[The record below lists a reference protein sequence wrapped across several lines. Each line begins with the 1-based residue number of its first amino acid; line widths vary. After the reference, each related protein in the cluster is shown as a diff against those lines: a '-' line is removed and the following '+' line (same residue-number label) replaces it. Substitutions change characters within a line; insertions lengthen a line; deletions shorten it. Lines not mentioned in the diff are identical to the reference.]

1 MSSEVKLWPTPYGP
15 ITQRKIFANLLK
27 DIIRTG
33 ECVYCSACAS
43 VCPTYAIQMLDDVP
57 RLLGVCI
64 KCGYCY
70 YACPGT
76 IEEGFNGFGDYK
88 KIDKMVFGVER
99 KERFGVYRK
108 LYVVSPVEDENA
120 FPEEA
125 VLKKIL
131 KFGMEKG
138 YWGAVAYAGRDE
150 PVTEGLLSYQV
161 VGWKSRPSYALKPSD
176 VDKIKLK
183 VFTQPPTILGLR
195 GVVDELKGGFFQGV
209 EVPKVAILGPPEHIR
224 SIWRGRF
231 SWAGHTKLL
240 RTVVFMASYFHRKF
254 FQPTKLLPILAK
266 KGVNYN
272 NIEDV
277 QYTADSIKFRVGGEW
292 VEFKFD
298 ELEPSVN
305 KAIEKVS
312 DYTGEYADISVG
324 RVDGVDGVVVVVR
337 SELAEEVF
345 SRILEE
351 NILNVVDVD
360 ENLVIEKLNGLYGG
374 GES

>member
-1 MSSEVKLWPTPYGP
+1 MSSEPKLWPTPYGP

-27 DIIRTG
+27 DIIRTNK
-33 ECVYCSACAS
+33 CVYCSACAS

-76 IEEGFNGFGDYK
+76 VEEGFQGFEDYK
-88 KIDKMVFGVER
+88 LIDREVFGVER
-99 KERFGVYRK
+99 TERFGVYRK
-108 LYVVSPVEDENA
+108 IYVVEALEDPDA

-125 VLKKIL
+125 VLKIIL
-131 KFGMEKG
+131 KFGMERG

-161 VGWKSRPSYALKPSD
+161 VGWKSRPSYALKPSE
-176 VDKIKLK
+176 VEKIKLK

-195 GVVDELKGGFFQGV
+195 GIVDELKGGFFQGV
-209 EVPKVAILGPPEHIR
+209 EVPQVAVLGPPEHIR
-224 SIWRGRF
+224 SIWRGRL

-240 RTVVFMASYFHRKF
+240 RTVVFTAAYFHRRF

-266 KGVNYN
+266 KGVNFN
-272 NIEDV
+272 NISDV
-277 QYTADSIKFRVGGEW
+277 EYGEDSIKFKVGEEW
-292 VEFKFD
+292 IEFSFE

-305 KAIEKVS
+305 KAIEEAG
-312 DYTGEYADISVG
+312 DMTGEYADISAG
-324 RVDGVDGVVVVVR
+324 RVEGVEGVVLIVR
-337 SELAEEVF
+337 TEKAEEII
-345 SRILEE
+345 SRMLDEGLLKPLEF
-351 NILNVVDVD
+351 D
-360 ENLVIEKLNGLYGG
+360 ESLVKSKLNGLYGG
-374 GES
+374 GS